1 MNFIPIIDKKNP
13 MFVNFMFEKSK
24 EFKHRIP
31 SSKIKIFSVTTVIAF
46 YLNFEG
52 LEIGI

>member
-1 MNFIPIIDKKNP
+1 
-13 MFVNFMFEKSK
+13 MFVNFMLEKSK
-24 EFKHRIP
+24 EFKHRI
-31 SSKIKIFSVTTVIAF
+31 SKIKIFSVITVIAF